1 MEKYYVNDI
10 LPSLLKR
17 RSAAL
22 PSWLLAAYDA
32 GQIVISS
39 TGSLIVAGAAV
50 RGGDWIV
57 RTADGVA
64 AQIATPGAIPAG
76 VK

>member
-22 PSWLLAAYDA
+22 PAWLLAAYDA
-32 GQIVISS
+32 GQIVINSS
-39 TGSLIVAGAAV
+39 GVLVVASTAV

-64 AQIATPGAIPAG
+64 AQVATPGATPAG